1 MIRILPL
8 FSLCVGVCMF
18 TIAEPLPAS
27 QTSSDTRPLHI
38 IPQPLSVTPGNGTF
52 TFGPGTV
59 LAYHAKHAG
68 ARKSVEYLASLLRQS
83 TGLPLKVIDASTMQ
97 ANNFLFFDL
106 KHNDLQ
112 GREGYRLEVRK
123 DRMLI
128 EANDAPGLFYA
139 AQTLLQLLPP
149 KVFASEKQEGVAW
162 TVPCVTVVDTPRFSW
177 RGQMLDVSRH
187 FFQKEFVK
195 TLIDYL
201 ALHKIN
207 TFHWHLTDDQ
217 GWRIEIK
224 KYPQLTAT
232 SAWRANK
239 EDVHWNIRAAQA
251 PGEPA
256 TYGGFYTQDEIREVV
271 QYAADRFITIVPEI
285 EMPSHATAVLAA
297 FPELSCTGGPFT
309 VPPGGVWPIK
319 DIYCAGND
327 SVFAF
332 LENVLTEVIPLFPGP
347 FLHIG
352 GDEADKTEWKRCPK
366 CQARI
371 RTEGLADEMQLQSYF
386 TQRIERVLTRLGKRL
401 IGWDEIIEGGLPPRT
416 AVMSWRGTVG
426 GVEAARSGHDVV
438 MTPTS
443 NCYFDYYQGDPQ
455 QEPMAIGA
463 YLPLETVY
471 SFEPTPD
478 ALTPS
483 EARHILGMQ
492 SNLWTEYIPDPAKAE
507 YMIFPRVAATAEVG
521 WTARHLRSWPSFL
534 DRLDT
539 QFERYDVRGINAAR
553 SVATVSV
560 ADSFDTDSW
569 KRMVTLFNQTGRGEI
584 RYTLD
589 GSTPTQISTLYKEPF
604 SITTSCMIST
614 ATFRNGERMGQVTV
628 RRLSVTPFRNVKIT
642 LVTPPEN
649 KGAEPDGS
657 RLIDHRRAAL
667 SGASAQWSGWK
678 NTDVSMVLDLGSVTP
693 VQRVVAGFYRS
704 PGGLVFCPPD
714 LYVSISEDGTTYT
727 PVAHLQEASPV
738 KDPRP
743 VIHDFVV
750 DLKGARARFIKLVA
764 TSPGPA
770 PDWHRLPS
778 EPTWIYADEII
789 VE

>member
-1 MIRILPL
+1 M
-8 FSLCVGVCMF
+8 SMV
-18 TIAEPLPAS
+18 AEPSPAA
-27 QTSSDTRPLHI
+27 QTSGDARPLHI
-38 IPQPLSVTPGNGTF
+38 IPQPLSVTPGEGTF

-68 ARKSVEYLASLLRQS
+68 AEKSVNYFASLLRQS
-83 TGLPLKVIDASTMQ
+83 TGLPIKTVAASSMPGK
-97 ANNFLFFDL
+97 NFLLFEIKQNASL
-106 KHNDLQ
+106 H
-112 GREGYRLEVRK
+112 REGYRLEVRQDK
-123 DRMLI
+123 VFI

-162 TVPCVTVVDTPRFSW
+162 TIPCVTVVDTPRFPW
-177 RGQMLDVSRH
+177 RGLMLDVSRH
-187 FFQKEFVK
+187 FFPKEFVK
-195 TLIDYL
+195 NLIDYL

-239 EDVHWNIRAAQA
+239 EDVHWNIRTAQA

-271 QYAADRFITIVPEI
+271 QYAADRFITVVPEI

-309 VPPGGVWPIK
+309 VPPGGIWPIK
-319 DIYCAGND
+319 DIFCAGND
-327 SVFAF
+327 SVFTF
-332 LENVLTEVIPLFPGP
+332 LENVLAEVVPLFPGQ

-352 GDEADKTEWKRCPK
+352 GDEADKTEWKRCTK

-371 RTEGLADEMQLQSYF
+371 RAEGLVDEMQLQSYF
-386 TQRIERVLTRLGKRL
+386 TRRIEKVLTRLGKRL

-438 MTPTS
+438 MSPTS
-443 NCYFDYYQGDPQ
+443 NCYFDYHQGDPW
-455 QEPMAIGA
+455 QEPMPIGP

-471 SFEPTPD
+471 AFEPTPEE
-478 ALTPS
+478 LNPS
-483 EARHILGMQ
+483 EAEHILGVQ
-492 SNLWTEYIPDPAKAE
+492 ANLWAEYVPDAAKAE

-521 WTARHLRSWPSFL
+521 WTAHHLRSWPSFL

-539 QFERYDVRGINAAR
+539 QFERYDARGINAAR

-560 ADSFDTDSW
+560 ADSFDTGSW
-569 KRMVTLFNQTGRGEI
+569 KRIITLFNQTGRGDI

-589 GSTPTQISTLYKEPF
+589 GSTPAPTSTRYTEPF
-604 SITTSCMIST
+604 SVTTSCVLSA
-614 ATFRNGERMGQVTV
+614 ATFRNSERMGQVTV

-642 LVTPPEN
+642 LSAPPEN

-657 RLIDHRRAAL
+657 KLIDHRRANI
-667 SGASAQWSGWK
+667 SGASAPWSGWK
-678 NTDVSMVLDLGSVTP
+678 NSPVTMILDLGSVAP
-693 VQRVVAGFYRS
+693 VQRVMAGFYRS

-714 LYVSISEDGTTYT
+714 LYVGISEDGTNYT
-727 PVAHLQEASPV
+727 SAAHLQEASPV
-738 KDPRP
+738 KDPRS
-743 VIHDFVV
+743 VIHDYVA

-764 TSPGPA
+764 MSPGPA
-770 PDWHRLPS
+770 PDWHRLPT